1 MLDAEKDSTSKEE
14 NTFPTFYPKPSVRNG
29 FRRKKGDSPLVYNLN
44 LKIKK
49 EKKQSNYTN
58 PDPWTRIVGSRNTAA
73 IYIDGIVTTA
83 LYDSGAEIQLISKEF
98 CKENNLK
105 IHPIEKLAE
114 CFTVNGDIFGYEGF
128 VEVNVQIPV
137 RDFSEDHLFL
147 VTSEIS
153 HQREIPIVVGTYFI
167 ASLSEYLKTLEKDV
181 FDELD
186 QAIQQAYYSWEEAA
200 KIREKY
206 GCEPPLG
213 VVKTTKPVTIYAGER
228 KEIHGITKIKHGGYS
243 VNCISEPAMEKALP
257 KGLKSIT
264 GYSPLGAGSSRVSN
278 VIENTSYKDITIPAK
293 TIVSQLSLANM
304 IPKLIYPGD
313 DYDNEMENLYEKD
326 EGLTYQE
333 FEHHKSIPNN
343 SEQNFN
349 KVEIEDLGED
359 LEEDF
364 VDLDQR
370 NSIPQDS
377 DKGNSSEPNSENS
390 DEEDDGSW
398 ILNLI
403 DLSGLED
410 WPEHLQVEA
419 KEMLKRNAKT
429 FSKNDLDM
437 GRTNLV
443 KHHIKLT
450 DPIPFKEAYRRIPPQ
465 MYDEVKG
472 HIQEMLDLGA
482 IRPSNSPWAS
492 AIVLARKKDGRLRF
506 CIDLR
511 RLNNRTVKDTY
522 SLPKIESI
530 LDSLLGAKI
539 FSTLDLKAGYWQ
551 VEMAEECKA
560 YTAFTCGPLGFYECD
575 TMPFGAI
582 NSPATFQ
589 RLVHDCL
596 GDLNMRWCIVYLD
609 DIIIFSDTKEEHLKR
624 LEAVF
629 QKLAAAGLKLKPSKC
644 FLFREEIEYL
654 GHVVSGK
661 GISTNPKKVE
671 AVTKWPTT
679 ETVYDVRSF
688 LGFVGYYRR
697 FIKDF
702 SKISKPIRE
711 VITGLENQSKRTAKK
726 TLIEWTEAANSAF
739 ETLKELCTSTP
750 ILAYPDYQLPFILHT
765 DSSSE
770 GLGAVLYQKQEG
782 KLRVIAYASRSVSK
796 TEANYPAHK
805 LEFLALKW
813 AVCEKFHEYLYGAK
827 TFDM

>member
-1 MLDAEKDSTSKEE
+1 MLDAEKDSTSKEK

-44 LKIKK
+44 LEIKK

-58 PDPWTRIVGSRNTAA
+58 PDPLARIVGSTNTAA
-73 IYIDGIVTTA
+73 IYIDGIATTA

-98 CKENNLK
+98 CEENNLK
-105 IHPIEKLAE
+105 IHPIEKLTE
-114 CFTVNGDIFGYEGF
+114 CSTMKGAILGYEGF
-128 VEVNVQIPV
+128 VEVNVQIPG

-147 VTSEIS
+147 VTPEIS
-153 HQREIPIVVGTYFI
+153 HQKEIPVVVGTYFI

-200 KIREKY
+200 KIKEKY
-206 GCEPPLG
+206 GREPPLG
-213 VVKTTKPVTIYAGER
+213 VVRTTKPVTIYAGER

-257 KGLKSIT
+257 KGLKLIT

-278 VIENTSYKDITIPAK
+278 VIKNTSDKDITIPAK

-313 DYDNEMENLYEKD
+313 DYDNEMENLDEKD

-349 KVEIEDLGED
+349 KVEMENLGED

-377 DKGNSSEPNSENS
+377 GKGNSSGPNSENS
-390 DEEDDGSW
+390 EEEDDGSW

-429 FSKNDLDM
+429 FSETDLDM

-450 DPIPFKEAYRRIPPQ
+450 NPIPFKEAYRRIPPQ
-465 MYDEVKG
+465 MYDKVKA

-482 IRPSNSPWAS
+482 ITPSNSPWAS
-492 AIVLARKKDGRLRF
+492 AIVLVRKKHGRLRF
-506 CIDLR
+506 CIDLK
-511 RLNNRTVKDTY
+511 RLNNRTVKDAY

-539 FSTLDLKAGYWQ
+539 FSTLDLKAGHWQ

-560 YTAFTCGPLGFYECD
+560 YTAFTCGPLGFFGCD
-575 TMPFGAI
+575 TMPFGAT
-582 NSPATFQ
+582 NAPATFQ
-589 RLVHDCL
+589 RLMHDCL

-609 DIIIFSDTKEEHLKR
+609 DIIIISDTKEEHLKR

-629 QKLAAAGLKLKPSKC
+629 Q
-644 FLFREEIEYL
+644 
-654 GHVVSGK
+654 
-661 GISTNPKKVE
+661 
-671 AVTKWPTT
+671 
-679 ETVYDVRSF
+679 
-688 LGFVGYYRR
+688 
-697 FIKDF
+697 
-702 SKISKPIRE
+702 
-711 VITGLENQSKRTAKK
+711 
-726 TLIEWTEAANSAF
+726 
-739 ETLKELCTSTP
+739 
-750 ILAYPDYQLPFILHT
+750 
-765 DSSSE
+765 
-770 GLGAVLYQKQEG
+770 
-782 KLRVIAYASRSVSK
+782 
-796 TEANYPAHK
+796 
-805 LEFLALKW
+805 
-813 AVCEKFHEYLYGAK
+813 
-827 TFDM
+827 

>member
-1 MLDAEKDSTSKEE
+1 MPVDSPIDSKPLKEIKQMLESEKNSSNSTSV
-14 NTFPTFYPKPSVRNG
+14 NDTSHTFVPTPNVRNG
-29 FRRKKGDSPLVYNLN
+29 FRRKKGDSPFVYNMD
-44 LKIKK
+44 LKVKK

-58 PDPWTRIVGSRNTAA
+58 PDPWARIVGSRNTAA
-73 IYIDGIVTTA
+73 IYMDGIATTA
-83 LYDSGAEIQLISKEF
+83 LFDTGAEIQLVSKQF
-98 CKENNLK
+98 CEENDLE
-105 IHPIEKLAE
+105 IQPIEKLTE
-114 CFTVNGDIFGYEGF
+114 CSTMNGEVFGYEGF
-128 VEVNVQIPV
+128 VEVNVQIPG
-137 RDFSEDHLFL
+137 RDFSENHLFL

-153 HQREIPIVVGTYFI
+153 HQKEIPVVLGTYFI
-167 ASLSEYLKTLEKDV
+167 DSLSGYLHGIDKEE
-181 FDELD
+181 FDSLD
-186 QAIQQAYYSWEEAA
+186 YTVKQAYLSWVEAA
-200 KIREKY
+200 RIREKY

-257 KGLKSIT
+257 KGLKLIT
-264 GYSPLGAGSSRVSN
+264 GYSP
-278 VIENTSYKDITIPAK
+278 
-293 TIVSQLSLANM
+293 
-304 IPKLIYPGD
+304 
-313 DYDNEMENLYEKD
+313 
-326 EGLTYQE
+326 
-333 FEHHKSIPNN
+333 
-343 SEQNFN
+343 
-349 KVEIEDLGED
+349 
-359 LEEDF
+359 
-364 VDLDQR
+364 
-370 NSIPQDS
+370 
-377 DKGNSSEPNSENS
+377 
-390 DEEDDGSW
+390 
-398 ILNLI
+398 
-403 DLSGLED
+403 
-410 WPEHLQVEA
+410 
-419 KEMLKRNAKT
+419 
-429 FSKNDLDM
+429 
-437 GRTNLV
+437 
-443 KHHIKLT
+443 
-450 DPIPFKEAYRRIPPQ
+450 
-465 MYDEVKG
+465 
-472 HIQEMLDLGA
+472 
-482 IRPSNSPWAS
+482 
-492 AIVLARKKDGRLRF
+492 
-506 CIDLR
+506 
-511 RLNNRTVKDTY
+511 
-522 SLPKIESI
+522 
-530 LDSLLGAKI
+530 LGAKI

-560 YTAFTCGPLGFYECD
+560 YAAFTCGPLGFYEFD
-575 TMPFGAI
+575 TMPFGAT
-582 NSPATFQ
+582 NAPATFQ
-589 RLVHDCL
+589 RLMHDCL

-671 AVTKWPTT
+671 AVTKWPTPK
-679 ETVYDVRSF
+679 TVYDVRSF
-688 LGFVGYYRR
+688 LGFVGYYKR

-796 TEANYPAHK
+796 TESNYPAHK

-813 AVCEKFHEYLYGAK
+813 AVCEKFHEYLYGTK
-827 TFDM
+827 TFDIYTDNNPLTCVLTSAKLDACGQRWVAKLANYNFTIRYKCGQSNVEADALSRISWPEVLSDEDIDVDLECMDTHDVVSAVLTGTKTKSSLIESISCSSQIIPDELDVKDNSTTALDWVKLQRNDPNLSVIIKLIESDQLFKRKLHRKDSSEVKVLLRIRKSLKLS